1 MHSPINFSPVI
12 LMRLS
17 SCGAFFSFSSSS
29 ALWCFLTFSHLIVR
43 QPNSPLTARAWT
55 PLNAPTCLHKWVDVK
70 LQIPKQPCGLS
81 KNKKTEIF
89 YEVCLLCLTLQIKEK
104 TVWWRQSKIQIWK
117 MNQVIRCERFR
128 QNVKTFAQLLVG
140 GNCHIKI
147 PHNCQSVLF
156 QKSGKNIHKFKR
168 WFKITP

>member
-1 MHSPINFSPVI
+1 MALSFPSPPPPPLHYDVSWHFLTS
-12 LMRLS
+12 LS
-17 SCGAFFSFSSSS
+17 GNLT
-29 ALWCFLTFSHLIVR
+29 ALWQPGPGHHLMLRLVSTNELMSNFR
-43 QPNSPLTARAWT
+43 Y
-55 PLNAPTCLHKWVDVK
+55 LNNHVDC
-70 LQIPKQPCGLS
+70 Q

-156 QKSGKNIHKFKR
+156 QKSGKNIHKLKSS
-168 WFKITP
+168 FKITP